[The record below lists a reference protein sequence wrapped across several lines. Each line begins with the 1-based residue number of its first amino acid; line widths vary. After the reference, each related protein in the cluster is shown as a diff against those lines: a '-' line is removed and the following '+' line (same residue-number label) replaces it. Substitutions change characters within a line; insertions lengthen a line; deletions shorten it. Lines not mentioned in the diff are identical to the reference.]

1 MKIINKTY
9 RIWMR
14 QRRSYRT
21 NAISLRTLYLRTRIK
36 MKRNN
41 RPPSLLIKWKSDYYN
56 GISRGG

>member
-1 MKIINKTY
+1 
-9 RIWMR
+9 MR

-36 MKRNN
+36 MKRNDM
-41 RPPSLLIKWKSDYYN
+41 PLSLLIKWKSDYYN

>member
-1 MKIINKTY
+1 
-9 RIWMR
+9 MR